1 MKLKELIGLID
12 EQEQERWDTI
22 KANYSEQQKL
32 KGYGENGGEMIQVIS
47 KMEAINT
54 TLANLNHNNSN
65 EDYVIQLK
73 AIT

>member
-54 TLANLNHNNSN
+54 TLVNLNHNDSN